1 MSHSIEILK
10 HGDLSS
16 YQWFALRVQL
26 RGEKAA
32 APIQEFAIQEPEMAA
47 IRDAEQAGLF
57 AKVQGRR

>member
-1 MSHSIEILK
+1 MSHSVKILK

-16 YQWFALRVQL
+16 YQWFALGVQS

-32 APIQEFAIQEPEMAA
+32 APIQEFAIQEPEKAA
-47 IRDAEQAGLF
+47 IRDAGRAGLF